1 MSTLKPQTTTE
12 NKVVI
17 SVEDLYLSFYTDHG
31 RVQAVR
37 GISFE
42 LHRGEILCI
51 VGESGSGKSVT
62 AKTIMGILPGNG
74 RIDGGAIMYEGEDLT
89 QVSEAEFHRIRG
101 KRIGMVFQDPLSS
114 LNPIMKV
121 GKQITEAIVLNG
133 DKMKKYYRDLIDKEF
148 IAYKNAESKKVRIKE
163 LAQLDY
169 NEAKR
174 NRDRTIEKAKLDS
187 SLTSEQRKVIIA
199 DAKEAFKPERKI
211 KKEKYKS
218 ANVEMNPIIKETKKQ
233 LNVVKKSAKVQVKA
247 KKNELK
253 KIRTDRISEEK
264 KKFKD
269 SDLAGKQ
276 QILENIKQI
285 KEDYTNEIK
294 VTKKAARE
302 RAISVMKEVGIPNA
316 ERRFTQYPFE
326 FSGGMRQRVVI
337 AIALTQ
343 DPDILILDEPTT
355 ALDVTIQ
362 AQILELLNKLKR
374 ERQLSC
380 IFITHDLGVVAN
392 MADRVAVMYAGRI
405 VEQATV
411 NELFYNPQHPYTW
424 ALLSSIAD
432 VDSEERLEA
441 IPGTPPDMVS
451 PPKGDAFS
459 PRNKYALAIDFEE
472 EPPMYQ
478 ISPTHFASTWLLDP
492 RAPKVKRP
500 AIVEERIRSS
510 LAAAKKA
517 GVVLDE

>member
-276 QILENIKQI
+276 QILANIKQI

-326 FSGGMRQRVVI
+326 FSGEIGR
-337 AIALTQ
+337 ASC
-343 DPDILILDEPTT
+343 
-355 ALDVTIQ
+355 
-362 AQILELLNKLKR
+362 R
-374 ERQLSC
+374 ER
-380 IFITHDLGVVAN
+380 V
-392 MADRVAVMYAGRI
+392 
-405 VEQATV
+405 
-411 NELFYNPQHPYTW
+411 
-424 ALLSSIAD
+424 
-432 VDSEERLEA
+432 
-441 IPGTPPDMVS
+441 
-451 PPKGDAFS
+451 
-459 PRNKYALAIDFEE
+459 
-472 EPPMYQ
+472 
-478 ISPTHFASTWLLDP
+478 
-492 RAPKVKRP
+492 
-500 AIVEERIRSS
+500 
-510 LAAAKKA
+510 
-517 GVVLDE
+517 